1 MFGENVELWRTNK
14 RIPPFGKCGYIQTF
28 QSSDSV
34 SEATVILS
42 LRRWLYCH
50 SGDPPIQLF
59 SSETK
64 KELYDKS
71 HLQDVF
77 HMSSTHCF

>member
-1 MFGENVELWRTNK
+1 MLSFGELTKGFLNLENVEIFRLSK
-14 RIPPFGKCGYIQTF
+14 
-28 QSSDSV
+28 SSDSV
-34 SEATVILS
+34 SEATVILP
-42 LRRWLYCH
+42 LQRWLYCH
-50 SGDPPIQLF
+50 NGDPTIQLF

-64 KELYDKS
+64 KELCDKS